1 MPPGQRDFQTLRL
14 AGSVTLEEG
23 CSVPHRW
30 EVVNVMGRGRRIMM
44 LRAFDLP
51 VICEKLL
58 AKNDKGQ
65 RGMKAMRSGDLC
77 LQ

>member
-1 MPPGQRDFQTLRL
+1 
-14 AGSVTLEEG
+14 
-23 CSVPHRW
+23 
-30 EVVNVMGRGRRIMM
+30 MM

-65 RGMKAMRSGDLC
+65 RGMKAMRTGDLC